1 MGLVLAS
8 PRGIWERAYLLQFEL
23 EEDVFWQESTNTF
36 EWVFGQ
42 QTEFHLV
49 QPKKRSGTGAENDPK
64 SRLGTSSPSLSPSL
78 SLVEG
83 LGKLLG
89 WHFARWL

>member
-1 MGLVLAS
+1 
-8 PRGIWERAYLLQFEL
+8 L
-23 EEDVFWQESTNTF
+23 EEDVYWQESTNTF

-49 QPKKRSGTGAENDPK
+49 QTKKGSDLGWDQDSKSG
-64 SRLGTSSPSLSPSL
+64 LGTSSTSL
-78 SLVEG
+78 SLVGG
-83 LGKLLG
+83 LGKILG

>member
-1 MGLVLAS
+1 MLAFCNVVLA
-8 PRGIWERAYLLQFEL
+8 PPQGIREHAHPLQFEL
-23 EEDVFWQESTNTF
+23 EEDVYWQESTNTF

-49 QPKKRSGTGAENDPK
+49 QPKKGGDNNPK
-64 SRLGTSSPSLSPSL
+64 SGLGTSSTSL